1 MREKSLNVIHV
12 VKPIKAFWVW
22 KLTQKLLIK
31 EKNCLVVIVVQRN
44 TRIKVKNF
52 VEQCFAFLAHPFL
65 FNCLLVCKKG
75 FLCSCPFLS
84 IWEEMSLFFSNSF
97 FFFQNKIL
105 YKRLPKKF
113 PMSTKNL
120 VKLPYSAQKL
130 LLRAWSLTLFFVLN
144 YNSLLM

>member
-22 KLTQKLLIK
+22 KPTRKLFIK

-97 FFFQNKIL
+97 FFFKIKFCIRGYQKSFQWVQKIL
-105 YKRLPKKF
+105 SNCPIQL
-113 PMSTKNL
+113 KNCYWEPQAL
-120 VKLPYSAQKL
+120 HCFLF
-130 LLRAWSLTLFFVLN
+130 WFTTLC
-144 YNSLLM
+144 

>member
-22 KLTQKLLIK
+22 KPTRKLFIK

-52 VEQCFAFLAHPFL
+52 VEQCFAFLAHSFIL
-65 FNCLLVCKKG
+65 IVCTKG
-75 FLCSCPFLS
+75 FLCSCPFERKWVCFS
-84 IWEEMSLFFSNSF
+84 VIVFSL
-97 FFFQNKIL
+97 FQNKIM

-120 VKLPYSAQKL
+120 VKLPYSAQKV
-130 LLRAWSLTLFFVLN
+130 LLRVSSLVLIFN
-144 YNSLLM
+144 KGDGID